1 MNDYSAPNNS
11 MQRTAFRAAAESDR
25 LASDPDER
33 YIETAY
39 HAENRVTGEQLTV
52 AIDFRVIV

>member
-1 MNDYSAPNNS
+1 MITARLTKACSGRQSAPS
-11 MQRTAFRAAAESDR
+11 AESDR